1 MRKILI
7 IGGGIA
13 TLVLIAIIIIAITMY
28 SNITGKIAD
37 LTDITKLSTVAMEM
51 VNNTKEKANI
61 QVTNLIGTSDAQSC
75 EIFNQKLDL
84 LSQKSAEKSSLF
96 KGFIDDQVSSI
107 KAVVEK
113 APESGKALA
122 CQKAADAMDVLL
134 K

>member
-1 MRKILI
+1 MRKTLI

-61 QVTNLIGTSDAQSC
+61 QITNLIGTADAQSC

-84 LSQKSAEKSSLF
+84 FSQKSAEKSSLF

-113 APESGKALA
+113 TPESSKALA
-122 CQKAADAMDVLL
+122 CRKAADAIDVLL